1 MPDLGT
7 DMGTGKGM
15 GKSTAMSASAN
26 QRKCHLRVSGSH
38 ALGGRLELMAVLL
51 PVCLM
56 IFLGLQSTN
65 AADIPGER
73 DRKSDGSGGSLQP
86 TEEDCQLALFAR
98 DRLLGDEVLAPL
110 NLGVT
115 VRAGVAALWGTVPSP
130 ALAHRAQERIRTV
143 PGLAQ
148 VKNDLRISNL
158 DEDTT
163 EFLKGPIGGKDEVRE
178 INEQQKSIGSFDP
191 STTTS
196 PSLTRRREMSPLVSR
211 GEEFKRSAAKV
222 SPPLVMPSI
231 PVPAGPAVTVSSFE
245 PASHWTPRSPLE
257 NSVERLNNERFQGIR
272 YRVED
277 GVVHL
282 SGSPA
287 TGGDVFTFA
296 QMAARLP
303 GVQRVIVEQN
313 R

>member
-1 MPDLGT
+1 M
-7 DMGTGKGM
+7 
-15 GKSTAMSASAN
+15 AAS
-26 QRKCHLRVSGSH
+26 QRNSHLRVST
-38 ALGGRLELMAVLL
+38 LVCRLDLIAVLL

-65 AADIPGER
+65 AADIQGER
-73 DRKSDGSGGSLQP
+73 ASKLDGSDVNLQP

-98 DRLLGDEVLAPL
+98 DRLFGDEVLGPL

-115 VRAGVAALWGTVPSP
+115 VRAGVATLWGTVPSP

-143 PGLAQ
+143 PGLAR

-158 DEDTT
+158 DEDTA
-163 EFLKGPIGGKDEVRE
+163 EFLKGPTRDREVRRM
-178 INEQQKSIGSFDP
+178 NEQQKSIGSFDP

-196 PSLTRRREMSPLVSR
+196 PSSLARRREVAPLVSR
-211 GEEFKRSAAKV
+211 AEDFKRSAAKF

-231 PVPAGPAVTVSSFE
+231 PVPAGPTVTVSSFE
-245 PASHWTPRSPLE
+245 PAPDWAPRSPLE
-257 NSVERLNNERFQGIR
+257 NSVEGLRRNNERFQGIR

-282 SGSPA
+282 WGSQA
-287 TGGDVFTFA
+287 TGADVFTFA

-303 GVQRVIVEQN
+303 GVLRVIVEQN

>member
-1 MPDLGT
+1 MLDPGR
-7 DMGTGKGM
+7 GKGM
-15 GKSTAMSASAN
+15 SKGTGSRPMAAP
-26 QRKCHLRVSGSH
+26 QRNNLLRVST
-38 ALGGRLELMAVLL
+38 LVCRLDLMAILL
-51 PVCLM
+51 PVCLTA
-56 IFLGLQSTN
+56 FLALQSTN
-65 AADIPGER
+65 AADIQGER
-73 DRKSDGSGGSLQP
+73 ASKLDGSGVNLQP

-98 DRLLGDEVLAPL
+98 DRLLGDEVLGPL

-115 VRAGVAALWGTVPSP
+115 VRAGVATLWGTIPSP

-158 DEDTT
+158 DEDTA
-163 EFLKGPIGGKDEVRE
+163 EFLKGPASGKDEVRRMNDE
-178 INEQQKSIGSFDP
+178 RKSIGLLDS
-191 STTTS
+191 STS
-196 PSLTRRREMSPLVSR
+196 QHASSSARRRELAPLVSR

-231 PVPAGPAVTVSSFE
+231 PVPAGPTVTVSSFE
-245 PASHWTPRSPLE
+245 PASYRAPRSPLE
-257 NSVERLNNERFQGIR
+257 NSIECLRRNNERFQGIR

-282 SGSPA
+282 WGSPA

>member
-1 MPDLGT
+1 M
-7 DMGTGKGM
+7 GKGVGSRPM
-15 GKSTAMSASAN
+15 AAP
-26 QRKCHLRVSGSH
+26 QRNSHLRVST
-38 ALGGRLELMAVLL
+38 LVCRLDLIAVLL

-65 AADIPGER
+65 AADNQSER
-73 DRKSDGSGGSLQP
+73 ASKLGSDVNLQP

-115 VRAGVAALWGTVPSP
+115 VRAGVATLWGTIPSP

-158 DEDTT
+158 DEDTA
-163 EFLKGPIGGKDEVRE
+163 EFLKGPASGKDEVRKM
-178 INEQQKSIGSFDP
+178 NEKKPIGFFDS
-191 STTTS
+191 STS
-196 PSLTRRREMSPLVSR
+196 QHASSSARRREVTPLVSR
-211 GEEFKRSAAKV
+211 GEEFKRSTAKV

-231 PVPAGPAVTVSSFE
+231 PVPAGLTVTVSSFE
-245 PASHWTPRSPLE
+245 PASYRAPRSPLE
-257 NSVERLNNERFQGIR
+257 NSIERLRRNNERFQGIR

-282 SGSPA
+282 WGSPA
-287 TGGDVFTFA
+287 TEGDVFTFA

>member
-1 MPDLGT
+1 MAAP
-7 DMGTGKGM
+7 
-15 GKSTAMSASAN
+15 
-26 QRKCHLRVSGSH
+26 QRNSHLRVST
-38 ALGGRLELMAVLL
+38 LVCRLDLIAVLL

-56 IFLGLQSTN
+56 VFLGFQSTN
-65 AADIPGER
+65 AADIQGER
-73 DRKSDGSGGSLQP
+73 ASKSDGSGGNLQP

-98 DRLLGDEVLAPL
+98 DRLLGDEVLGPL

-115 VRAGVAALWGTVPSP
+115 VRAGVATLWGTVPSP

-143 PGLAQ
+143 PGLVQ

-158 DEDTT
+158 DEDTA
-163 EFLKGPIGGKDEVRE
+163 EFLKGPVGGKDEVRK
-178 INEQQKSIGSFDP
+178 INERQKSIGSFDP

-196 PSLTRRREMSPLVSR
+196 PSLTRRREVAPLVSR
-211 GEEFKRSAAKV
+211 GEEFKRSAAKS

-231 PVPAGPAVTVSSFE
+231 PIPAGPTVTVSSFE
-245 PASHWTPRSPLE
+245 PAPHWAPRSPLE
-257 NSVERLNNERFQGIR
+257 NSVERLRRNNERFQGIR
-272 YRVED
+272 FRVED

-282 SGSPA
+282 WGSQA

-303 GVQRVIVEQN
+303 GAQRVIVEQN

>member
-1 MPDLGT
+1 LV
-7 DMGTGKGM
+7 
-15 GKSTAMSASAN
+15 
-26 QRKCHLRVSGSH
+26 CRVD
-38 ALGGRLELMAVLL
+38 LMAVLL

-65 AADIPGER
+65 AADIQGER
-73 DRKSDGSGGSLQP
+73 ASKLDGSDVNLQP

-98 DRLLGDEVLAPL
+98 DRLLGDEVLGPL

-115 VRAGVAALWGTVPSP
+115 VRAGVATLWGTVPSP

-158 DEDTT
+158 DEDTA
-163 EFLKGPIGGKDEVRE
+163 EFLKGPVGGKDEVRK

-196 PSLTRRREMSPLVSR
+196 PSSLARRREMAPLVSR
-211 GEEFKRSAAKV
+211 GEEFKRSAAKS

-231 PVPAGPAVTVSSFE
+231 PVPAGPTLTVSSFE
-245 PASHWTPRSPLE
+245 PAPHWAPRSPLE
-257 NSVERLNNERFQGIR
+257 NSVERLRRNNERFQGIR

-282 SGSPA
+282 WGSQA
-287 TGGDVFTFA
+287 TGADIFTFA

-303 GVQRVIVEQN
+303 GAQRVIVEQN